1 MGSSYYLSSVKEEN
15 NISQMVVSVLKHVVE
30 FFAFNTKLQIM
41 EMLASDDFFAVEKF
55 TSSGAQLGDHW
66 IRSLVLILLS

>member
-41 EMLASDDFFAVEKF
+41 VMLASDDLSAVEKF
-55 TSSGAQLGDHW
+55 TSSGAQLDDHW
-66 IRSLVLILLS
+66 IKSLVFILLS